1 MFLYFWGLLYR
12 FPIFLLACISGLN
25 KKRPTRR
32 GDKPTKKVLKNPAEG
47 STGKINGVVSTCGYP
62 VAIASP
68 PKR

>member
-32 GDKPTKKVLKNPAEG
+32 GDKPAKIRLKNSAEG
-47 STGKINGVVSTCGYP
+47 STGKIHGVDEG
-62 VAIASP
+62 I
-68 PKR
+68 